1 MFSISSDNQE
11 VDFHGSKKYTFC
23 PFTCEVVQMTNL
35 EKHKIMTLREKGYG
49 YIKIAN
55 ELRMSSNT
63 VKSFCRRNSI
73 LRPKADDKH
82 YCKCCGKE
90 VAQNKGRK
98 EKKFCSDKCRMKWW
112 NSNMDKV
119 DRRAYHQ
126 RTCLNC
132 GNEFTVYGAV
142 SKKYCS
148 HACYI
153 RFRCGG
159 GCHEAG

>member
-55 ELRMSSNT
+55 ELGMSANT

-73 LRPKADDKH
+73 LKPKADDKH
-82 YCKCCGKE
+82 SCKYCGKE

-112 NSNMDKV
+112 NSHKV

-126 RTCLNC
+126 RTCRNC

-153 RFRCGG
+153 RFRFGG